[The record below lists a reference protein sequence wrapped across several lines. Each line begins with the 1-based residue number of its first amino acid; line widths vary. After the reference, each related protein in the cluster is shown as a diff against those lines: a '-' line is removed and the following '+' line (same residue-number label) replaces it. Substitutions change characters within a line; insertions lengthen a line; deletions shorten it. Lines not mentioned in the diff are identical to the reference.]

1 MFNFRLYFGII
12 KSISMSGKYIFICM
26 KNFKFIQLFKAVRG
40 GIYMAKT
47 FKSGVTLLILTF
59 FCSIFIFGNSA
70 ILKNVNAAAKI
81 NQSSSSTQIASV
93 KYKINDGTITIYGK
107 GKMPNSMTFKK
118 NRQIHTVIIRNG
130 VTSVSKYAFYNCK
143 NLQKVKLPNT
153 LKVINCYAFYGTKIK
168 KIIVPMLGVEPVITD
183 LALTSPFHVPQGQTV
198 IPQAIIERS
207 ENATNRQETPS
218 RPDCMPCAECTAM
231 VTYLIPDMETQ
242 KHRSESATLY
252 IDYPTGVY
260 DVRREFHNNRPEL
273 EKLDSLM
280 RPLTEGNLAS
290 ISSISI
296 CGYASPDGIY
306 KDNEILASNRARC
319 FKEYMRA
326 TYAPGYD
333 LYKVSSVP
341 EDWDG
346 LVELLQRHPMNH
358 GDEVLSLIARTGIFE
373 GREKQLMD
381 MHGGAVYR
389 ELLKSYF
396 PQLRRIRVTVGYEA
410 RAFNIEEAASLIY
423 THPRL
428 LSLQEM
434 YRVAAFYRPGT
445 EQYREIY
452 EIAAY
457 HFPDDVLANINAASA
472 VIMAGDPVSARQYLS
487 KVADDP
493 RAWNDFGVLAYLEGD
508 WKKAEEWFRKA
519 LGIEPEKARKNLKKM
534 KYEE

>member
-1 MFNFRLYFGII
+1 
-12 KSISMSGKYIFICM
+12 M
-26 KNFKFIQLFKAVRG
+26 KR
-40 GIYMAKT
+40 M
-47 FKSGVTLLILTF
+47 
-59 FCSIFIFGNSA
+59 
-70 ILKNVNAAAKI
+70 
-81 NQSSSSTQIASV
+81 
-93 KYKINDGTITIYGK
+93 
-107 GKMPNSMTFKK
+107 
-118 NRQIHTVIIRNG
+118 
-130 VTSVSKYAFYNCK
+130 
-143 NLQKVKLPNT
+143 
-153 LKVINCYAFYGTKIK
+153 K
-168 KIIVPMLGVEPVITD
+168 KIIGCLVGVLLTAEAWAGGTLTLGSHVFTQGDSLHIELLLNLSDAKAGNAEAYLFTPVLRGAGRLQELPAVVVGGRRRVRADHRRQALQPSPGYLPPYRTLYDRNRKDSIIYKVSVAYSPWMEHASLVLMRERGDCCRMKMLGVEPVITD

-280 RPLTEGNLAS
+280 RPLTEGNLAN

-296 CGYASPDGIY
+296 CGYASPDGTY

-319 FKEYMRA
+319 FKKYMHT

-333 LYKVSSVP
+333 LYKVSSVS

-346 LVELLQRHPMNH
+346 LVELLQRRPMNH

-381 MHGGAVYR
+381 MHGGTVYR
-389 ELLKSYF
+389 ELLKNYF
-396 PQLRRIRVTVGYEA
+396 PQLRRIRITVGYEA

-508 WKKAEEWFRKA
+508 RKKAEEWFRKA

>member
-1 MFNFRLYFGII
+1 
-12 KSISMSGKYIFICM
+12 M
-26 KNFKFIQLFKAVRG
+26 KR
-40 GIYMAKT
+40 M
-47 FKSGVTLLILTF
+47 
-59 FCSIFIFGNSA
+59 
-70 ILKNVNAAAKI
+70 
-81 NQSSSSTQIASV
+81 
-93 KYKINDGTITIYGK
+93 
-107 GKMPNSMTFKK
+107 
-118 NRQIHTVIIRNG
+118 
-130 VTSVSKYAFYNCK
+130 
-143 NLQKVKLPNT
+143 
-153 LKVINCYAFYGTKIK
+153 K
-168 KIIVPMLGVEPVITD
+168 KIIGCLVGVLLTAEAWAGGTLTLGSHVFTQGDSLHIELLLNLSDAKAGNAEAYLFTPVLRGAGRLQELPAVVVSGRRRARADHRRQALQPSPGYLPPYRTLYDRNRKDSIIYKVSVAYSPWMEHASLVLMRERRDCCRMKMLGVEPVITD

-280 RPLTEGNLAS
+280 RPLTEGNLAN

-296 CGYASPDGIY
+296 CGYASPDGTY

-319 FKEYMRA
+319 FKKYMHT

-358 GDEVLSLIARTGIFE
+358 SDEVLSLIARIGIFE

-396 PQLRRIRVTVGYEA
+396 PQLRRIRITVGYEA
-410 RAFNIEEAASLIY
+410 RAFNIEEAANLIY

-508 WKKAEEWFRKA
+508 RKKAEEWFRKA

-534 KYEE
+534 KNEK

>member
-1 MFNFRLYFGII
+1 MRPHLINEGIGGIAHDHGVQEAVGQVLGPDGLKEVIDLLYHII
-12 KSISMSGKYIFICM
+12 LDGNLVAHFTQGVNKG
-26 KNFKFIQLFKAVRG
+26 LRG
-40 GIYMAKT
+40 GLAGAAGEAGNILS
-47 FKSGVTLLILTF
+47 FLRWLRQLWLLGL
-59 FCSIFIFGNSA
+59 
-70 ILKNVNAAAKI
+70 
-81 NQSSSSTQIASV
+81 
-93 KYKINDGTITIYGK
+93 
-107 GKMPNSMTFKK
+107 
-118 NRQIHTVIIRNG
+118 
-130 VTSVSKYAFYNCK
+130 
-143 NLQKVKLPNT
+143 
-153 LKVINCYAFYGTKIK
+153 
-168 KIIVPMLGVEPVITD
+168 LG
-183 LALTSPFHVPQGQTV
+183 LAEHLA
-198 IPQAIIERS
+198 QALGE
-207 ENATNRQETPS
+207 
-218 RPDCMPCAECTAM
+218 
-231 VTYLIPDMETQ
+231 V
-242 KHRSESATLY
+242 LY

-296 CGYASPDGIY
+296 CGYASPDGTY

-319 FKEYMRA
+319 FKKYMHT

-358 GDEVLSLIARTGIFE
+358 GDEVLSLIARIGIFE

-396 PQLRRIRVTVGYEA
+396 PQLRRIRITVGYEA

-508 WKKAEEWFRKA
+508 RKKAEEWFRKA
-519 LGIEPEKARKNLKKM
+519 LGVEPEKARKNLKKM
-534 KYEE
+534 KNEK

>member
-1 MFNFRLYFGII
+1 
-12 KSISMSGKYIFICM
+12 M
-26 KNFKFIQLFKAVRG
+26 KR
-40 GIYMAKT
+40 ME
-47 FKSGVTLLILTF
+47 
-59 FCSIFIFGNSA
+59 
-70 ILKNVNAAAKI
+70 
-81 NQSSSSTQIASV
+81 
-93 KYKINDGTITIYGK
+93 
-107 GKMPNSMTFKK
+107 
-118 NRQIHTVIIRNG
+118 
-130 VTSVSKYAFYNCK
+130 
-143 NLQKVKLPNT
+143 
-153 LKVINCYAFYGTKIK
+153 
-168 KIIVPMLGVEPVITD
+168 KIIGCLVGVLLAAEAWAGGTLTLGSHVFTQGDSLHIELLLNLSDAKAGNAEAYLFTPVLRGAGRLQELPAVVVSGRRRARADHRRQALQPSSGYLPPYRTLYTRNRKDSIIYKVSVAYSPWMEHASLVLMRERRDCCRMKMLGVEPVITD

-280 RPLTEGNLAS
+280 RPLTEGNLAN

-296 CGYASPDGIY
+296 CGYASPDGTY

-319 FKEYMRA
+319 FKKYMHT

-396 PQLRRIRVTVGYEA
+396 PQLRRIRITVGYEA

-452 EIAAY
+452 GIAAY

-508 WKKAEEWFRKA
+508 RKKAEEWFRKA

>member
-1 MFNFRLYFGII
+1 
-12 KSISMSGKYIFICM
+12 M
-26 KNFKFIQLFKAVRG
+26 KR
-40 GIYMAKT
+40 M
-47 FKSGVTLLILTF
+47 
-59 FCSIFIFGNSA
+59 
-70 ILKNVNAAAKI
+70 
-81 NQSSSSTQIASV
+81 
-93 KYKINDGTITIYGK
+93 
-107 GKMPNSMTFKK
+107 
-118 NRQIHTVIIRNG
+118 
-130 VTSVSKYAFYNCK
+130 
-143 NLQKVKLPNT
+143 
-153 LKVINCYAFYGTKIK
+153 K
-168 KIIVPMLGVEPVITD
+168 KIIGCLVGVLLTAEAWAGGTLTLGSHVFTQGDSLHIELLLNLSDAKAGNAEAYLFTPVLRGAGRLQELPAVVVSGHRRARADQRQQALQPSPGYLPPYRTLYTRNRKDSIIYKVSVAYSPWMEHASLVLMREHRDCCRMKMLGVEPVITD

-198 IPQAIIERS
+198 IPQAIVERS
-207 ENATNRQETPS
+207 ENAANRQETQS

-231 VTYLIPDMETQ
+231 VTYLTPDMETQ

-273 EKLDSLM
+273 KKLDSLM

-296 CGYASPDGIY
+296 CGYASPDGTY

-319 FKEYMRA
+319 FKEYMHT
-326 TYAPGYD
+326 TYAPEHD

-346 LVELLQRHPMNH
+346 LVELLQLRPMNH
-358 GDEVLSLIARTGIFE
+358 GDEVLSLIARTSIFE

-381 MHGGAVYR
+381 MYGGTVYR

-396 PQLRRIRVTVGYEA
+396 PQLRRIRITVGYEA

-428 LSLQEM
+428 LSLQEI

-508 WKKAEEWFRKA
+508 RKKAEEWFRKA

-534 KYEE
+534 KNEK

>member
-1 MFNFRLYFGII
+1 
-12 KSISMSGKYIFICM
+12 M
-26 KNFKFIQLFKAVRG
+26 KR
-40 GIYMAKT
+40 ME
-47 FKSGVTLLILTF
+47 
-59 FCSIFIFGNSA
+59 
-70 ILKNVNAAAKI
+70 
-81 NQSSSSTQIASV
+81 
-93 KYKINDGTITIYGK
+93 
-107 GKMPNSMTFKK
+107 
-118 NRQIHTVIIRNG
+118 
-130 VTSVSKYAFYNCK
+130 
-143 NLQKVKLPNT
+143 
-153 LKVINCYAFYGTKIK
+153 
-168 KIIVPMLGVEPVITD
+168 KIIGCLVGVLLAAEAWAGGTLTLGSHVFTQGDSLHIELLLNLSDAKAGNAEAYLFTPVLRGAGRLQELPAVVVSGRRRARADHRRQALQPSPGYLPPYRTLYDRNRKDSIIYKVSVAYSPWMEHASLVLMRERRDCCRMKMLGVEPVITD

-231 VTYLIPDMETQ
+231 VTYLTPDMETQ

-273 EKLDSLM
+273 KKLDSLM

-296 CGYASPDGIY
+296 CGYASPDGTY

-319 FKEYMRA
+319 FKEYMHT
-326 TYAPGYD
+326 TYAPEHD

-346 LVELLQRHPMNH
+346 LVELLQLRPMNH
-358 GDEVLSLIARTGIFE
+358 GDEVLSLIARTSIFE

-381 MHGGAVYR
+381 MYGGTVYR

-396 PQLRRIRVTVGYEA
+396 PQLRRIRITVGYEA

-508 WKKAEEWFRKA
+508 RKKAEEWFRKA
-519 LGIEPEKARKNLKKM
+519 LGVEPEKARKNLKKM
-534 KYEE
+534 KNEK

>member
-1 MFNFRLYFGII
+1 M
-12 KSISMSGKYIFICM
+12 
-26 KNFKFIQLFKAVRG
+26 
-40 GIYMAKT
+40 
-47 FKSGVTLLILTF
+47 
-59 FCSIFIFGNSA
+59 
-70 ILKNVNAAAKI
+70 
-81 NQSSSSTQIASV
+81 
-93 KYKINDGTITIYGK
+93 
-107 GKMPNSMTFKK
+107 
-118 NRQIHTVIIRNG
+118 
-130 VTSVSKYAFYNCK
+130 
-143 NLQKVKLPNT
+143 
-153 LKVINCYAFYGTKIK
+153 K
-168 KIIVPMLGVEPVITD
+168 KIIGWLVGVLLTAEAWAGGTLTLGSHVFTQGDSLHIELLLNLSDAKAGNAEAYLYTPVLRGAGRLQELPAVVVSGRRRARADHRRQALQPSPGYLPPYRTLYDRNRKDSIIYKVSVAYSPWMEHASLVLMRERRDCCRMKMLGVEPVITD

-198 IPQAIIERS
+198 IPQAIVERS
-207 ENATNRQETPS
+207 ENAANRQETQS

-231 VTYLIPDMETQ
+231 VTYLIPDMETK

-296 CGYASPDGIY
+296 CGYASPDGTY

-319 FKEYMRA
+319 FKEYMHT
-326 TYAPGYD
+326 TYAPEHD

-358 GDEVLSLIARTGIFE
+358 GDEVLSLIARIGIFE

-396 PQLRRIRVTVGYEA
+396 PQLRRIRITVGYEA

-472 VIMAGDPVSARQYLS
+472 VIMAGDPVSARQYLN

-508 WKKAEEWFRKA
+508 RKKAEKWFRKA

>member
-1 MFNFRLYFGII
+1 
-12 KSISMSGKYIFICM
+12 M
-26 KNFKFIQLFKAVRG
+26 KR
-40 GIYMAKT
+40 M
-47 FKSGVTLLILTF
+47 
-59 FCSIFIFGNSA
+59 
-70 ILKNVNAAAKI
+70 
-81 NQSSSSTQIASV
+81 
-93 KYKINDGTITIYGK
+93 
-107 GKMPNSMTFKK
+107 
-118 NRQIHTVIIRNG
+118 
-130 VTSVSKYAFYNCK
+130 
-143 NLQKVKLPNT
+143 
-153 LKVINCYAFYGTKIK
+153 K
-168 KIIVPMLGVEPVITD
+168 KIIGCLVGVLLTAEAWAGGTLTLGSHVFTQGDSLHIELLLNLSGAKAGNAEAYLFTPVLRGAGRLQELPAVVVSGHRRARADQRQQALQPSPGYLPPYRTLYTRNRKDSIIYKVSVAYSPWMEHASLVLMREHRDCCRMKMLGVEPVITD

-198 IPQAIIERS
+198 IPQAIVERS
-207 ENATNRQETPS
+207 ENAANRQETQS

-231 VTYLIPDMETQ
+231 VTYLTPDMETQ

-273 EKLDSLM
+273 KKLDSLM

-296 CGYASPDGIY
+296 CGYASPDGTY

-319 FKEYMRA
+319 FKEYMHT
-326 TYAPGYD
+326 TYAPEHD

-346 LVELLQRHPMNH
+346 LVELLQLRPMNH
-358 GDEVLSLIARTGIFE
+358 GDEVLSLIARTSIFE

-381 MHGGAVYR
+381 MYGGTVYR

-396 PQLRRIRVTVGYEA
+396 PQLRRIRITVGYEA

-428 LSLQEM
+428 LSLQEI

-472 VIMAGDPVSARQYLS
+472 VIMAGDPVSARQYLN

-508 WKKAEEWFRKA
+508 RKKAEKWFRKA

>member
-1 MFNFRLYFGII
+1 
-12 KSISMSGKYIFICM
+12 M
-26 KNFKFIQLFKAVRG
+26 KW
-40 GIYMAKT
+40 M
-47 FKSGVTLLILTF
+47 
-59 FCSIFIFGNSA
+59 
-70 ILKNVNAAAKI
+70 
-81 NQSSSSTQIASV
+81 
-93 KYKINDGTITIYGK
+93 
-107 GKMPNSMTFKK
+107 
-118 NRQIHTVIIRNG
+118 
-130 VTSVSKYAFYNCK
+130 
-143 NLQKVKLPNT
+143 
-153 LKVINCYAFYGTKIK
+153 K
-168 KIIVPMLGVEPVITD
+168 KIIRCLVGGLLTAEAWAGGTLTLGSHVFTQGDSLHIELLLNLSDAKAGNAEAYLFTPVLRGAGRLQELPAVVVSGRRRARADQRQQALQPSPGYLPPYRTLYTRNRKDSIIYKVSVAYSPWMEHASLVLMRERRDCCRMKMLGVEPVITD
-183 LALTSPFHVPQGQTV
+183 LALTRPFHVPQGQISVSQRQMAVSQGQAVNLPEQTA
-198 IPQAIIERS
+198 IPQAVTERH
-207 ENATNRQETPS
+207 ENAANRQETQS
-218 RPDCMPCAECTAM
+218 RSDCMPCTECTAM
-231 VTYLIPDMETQ
+231 VTYLTPDMETQ

-280 RPLTEGNLAS
+280 RPLTEGNLAN

-296 CGYASPDGIY
+296 CGYASPDGTY

-326 TYAPGYD
+326 TYTPGHD

-346 LVELLQRHPMNH
+346 LVELLQRRPMNH
-358 GDEVLSLIARTGIFE
+358 SNEVLSLIARIGIFE

-381 MHGGAVYR
+381 MHEGTVYR

-396 PQLRRIRVTVGYEA
+396 PQLRRIRITVGYEA

-472 VIMAGDPVSARQYLS
+472 VIMAGDPVSARQYLN

-508 WKKAEEWFRKA
+508 RKKAEEWFRKA
-519 LGIEPEKARKNLKKM
+519 LGVEPEKARKNLKKM
-534 KYEE
+534 KNEK

>member
-1 MFNFRLYFGII
+1 
-12 KSISMSGKYIFICM
+12 M
-26 KNFKFIQLFKAVRG
+26 KG
-40 GIYMAKT
+40 M
-47 FKSGVTLLILTF
+47 
-59 FCSIFIFGNSA
+59 
-70 ILKNVNAAAKI
+70 
-81 NQSSSSTQIASV
+81 
-93 KYKINDGTITIYGK
+93 
-107 GKMPNSMTFKK
+107 
-118 NRQIHTVIIRNG
+118 
-130 VTSVSKYAFYNCK
+130 
-143 NLQKVKLPNT
+143 
-153 LKVINCYAFYGTKIK
+153 K
-168 KIIVPMLGVEPVITD
+168 KIVGCLVGVLLAAEAWTSGTLTLGSHVFTQGDSLHIELLLNLSDTKAGNAEAYLFTPVLRGAAGRLQELPAVVVSGRRRARADHRQQTLQPSPGYLPPYRTLYDRNRKDSIVYKVSVAYSPWMEHASLVLMSERRDCCRMKMLGVEPVITD
-183 LALTSPFHVPQGQTV
+183 LALTSPFHVPQGQISVSQRQMAVSQGQAVNLPEQTA
-198 IPQAIIERS
+198 IPQAVTERH
-207 ENATNRQETPS
+207 ENAANRQETQS
-218 RPDCMPCAECTAM
+218 RSDCMPCTECTAM
-231 VTYLIPDMETQ
+231 VTYLTPDMETQ

-280 RPLTEGNLAS
+280 RPLTEGNLAN

-296 CGYASPDGIY
+296 CGYASPDGTY

-326 TYAPGYD
+326 TYAPGHD

-346 LVELLQRHPMNH
+346 LVDLLQQRPMNH
-358 GDEVLSLIARTGIFE
+358 SDEVLSLITRTGIFE

-381 MHGGAVYR
+381 MHGGTVYR

-396 PQLRRIRVTVGYEA
+396 PQLRRIRITVGYEA

-445 EQYREIY
+445 EQYREVY

-472 VIMAGDPVSARQYLS
+472 VIMAGDPVTARQYLN

-508 WKKAEEWFRKA
+508 REKAEEWFRKA
-519 LGIEPEKARKNLKKM
+519 LGIEPEKARKNLKKI
-534 KYEE
+534 KNGK

>member
-1 MFNFRLYFGII
+1 M
-12 KSISMSGKYIFICM
+12 
-26 KNFKFIQLFKAVRG
+26 
-40 GIYMAKT
+40 
-47 FKSGVTLLILTF
+47 
-59 FCSIFIFGNSA
+59 
-70 ILKNVNAAAKI
+70 
-81 NQSSSSTQIASV
+81 
-93 KYKINDGTITIYGK
+93 
-107 GKMPNSMTFKK
+107 
-118 NRQIHTVIIRNG
+118 
-130 VTSVSKYAFYNCK
+130 
-143 NLQKVKLPNT
+143 
-153 LKVINCYAFYGTKIK
+153 K
-168 KIIVPMLGVEPVITD
+168 KIIGCLVGVLLTAEAWAGGTLTLGSHVFTQGDSLHIELLLNLSGAKAGNAEAYLFTPVLRGAGRLQELPAVVVSGHRRARADQRQQALQPSPGYLPPYRTLYTRNRKDSIIYKVSVAYSPWMEHASLVLMREHRDCCRMKMLGVEPVITD

-198 IPQAIIERS
+198 IPQAIVERS
-207 ENATNRQETPS
+207 ENAANRQETQS

-231 VTYLIPDMETQ
+231 VTYLTPDMETQ

-273 EKLDSLM
+273 KKLDSLM

-296 CGYASPDGIY
+296 CGYASPDGTY

-319 FKEYMRA
+319 FKEYMHT
-326 TYAPGYD
+326 TYAPEHD

-346 LVELLQRHPMNH
+346 LVELLQLRPMNH
-358 GDEVLSLIARTGIFE
+358 GDEVLSLIARTSIFE

-381 MHGGAVYR
+381 MYGGTVYR

-396 PQLRRIRVTVGYEA
+396 PQLRRIRITVGYEA

-472 VIMAGDPVSARQYLS
+472 VIMAGDPVSARQYLN

-508 WKKAEEWFRKA
+508 RKKAEKWFRKA

>member
-1 MFNFRLYFGII
+1 
-12 KSISMSGKYIFICM
+12 
-26 KNFKFIQLFKAVRG
+26 
-40 GIYMAKT
+40 
-47 FKSGVTLLILTF
+47 
-59 FCSIFIFGNSA
+59 
-70 ILKNVNAAAKI
+70 
-81 NQSSSSTQIASV
+81 
-93 KYKINDGTITIYGK
+93 
-107 GKMPNSMTFKK
+107 
-118 NRQIHTVIIRNG
+118 
-130 VTSVSKYAFYNCK
+130 
-143 NLQKVKLPNT
+143 
-153 LKVINCYAFYGTKIK
+153 
-168 KIIVPMLGVEPVITD
+168 
-183 LALTSPFHVPQGQTV
+183 
-198 IPQAIIERS
+198 
-207 ENATNRQETPS
+207 
-218 RPDCMPCAECTAM
+218 MPCAECTAM
-231 VTYLIPDMETQ
+231 VTCLTPDMETQ

-273 EKLDSLM
+273 KKLDSLM

-296 CGYASPDGIY
+296 CGYASPDGTY

-319 FKEYMRA
+319 FKKYMHT

-358 GDEVLSLIARTGIFE
+358 GDEVLSLIARIGIFE

-396 PQLRRIRVTVGYEA
+396 PQLRRIRITVGYEA

-472 VIMAGDPVSARQYLS
+472 VIMAGDPVSARQYLN

-508 WKKAEEWFRKA
+508 RKKAEEWFRKA
-519 LGIEPEKARKNLKKM
+519 LGVEPEKARKNLKKM
-534 KYEE
+534 KNEK

>member
-1 MFNFRLYFGII
+1 
-12 KSISMSGKYIFICM
+12 M
-26 KNFKFIQLFKAVRG
+26 KR
-40 GIYMAKT
+40 M
-47 FKSGVTLLILTF
+47 
-59 FCSIFIFGNSA
+59 
-70 ILKNVNAAAKI
+70 
-81 NQSSSSTQIASV
+81 
-93 KYKINDGTITIYGK
+93 
-107 GKMPNSMTFKK
+107 
-118 NRQIHTVIIRNG
+118 
-130 VTSVSKYAFYNCK
+130 
-143 NLQKVKLPNT
+143 
-153 LKVINCYAFYGTKIK
+153 K
-168 KIIVPMLGVEPVITD
+168 KIIGCLVGVLLTAEAWAGGTLTLGSHVFTQGDSLHIELLLNLSDAKAGNAEAYLFTPVLRGAGRLQELPAVVVSGRRRARADQRQQALQPSPGYLPPYRTLYTRNRKDSIIYKVSVAYSPWMEHASLVLMRERRDCCRMKMLGVEPVITD

-198 IPQAIIERS
+198 IPQAIVERS
-207 ENATNRQETPS
+207 ENAANRQETQS

-231 VTYLIPDMETQ
+231 VTYLTPDMETQ

-273 EKLDSLM
+273 KKLDSLM

-296 CGYASPDGIY
+296 CGYASPDGTY

-319 FKEYMRA
+319 FKEYMHT
-326 TYAPGYD
+326 TYAPEHD

-346 LVELLQRHPMNH
+346 LVELLQRRPMNH
-358 GDEVLSLIARTGIFE
+358 GDEVLSLIARTSIFE

-381 MHGGAVYR
+381 MHGGTVYR

-396 PQLRRIRVTVGYEA
+396 PQLRRIRITVGYEA

-472 VIMAGDPVSARQYLS
+472 VIMAGDPVSARQYLN

-508 WKKAEEWFRKA
+508 RKKAEKWFRKA

>member
-1 MFNFRLYFGII
+1 
-12 KSISMSGKYIFICM
+12 M
-26 KNFKFIQLFKAVRG
+26 KR
-40 GIYMAKT
+40 M
-47 FKSGVTLLILTF
+47 
-59 FCSIFIFGNSA
+59 
-70 ILKNVNAAAKI
+70 
-81 NQSSSSTQIASV
+81 
-93 KYKINDGTITIYGK
+93 
-107 GKMPNSMTFKK
+107 
-118 NRQIHTVIIRNG
+118 
-130 VTSVSKYAFYNCK
+130 
-143 NLQKVKLPNT
+143 
-153 LKVINCYAFYGTKIK
+153 K
-168 KIIVPMLGVEPVITD
+168 KIIGCLVGVLLTAEAWAGGTLTLGSHVFTQGDSLHIELLLNLSDAKAGNAEAYLFTPVLRGAGRLQELPAVVVSGRRRARADHRRQALQPSPGYLPPYRTLYARNRKDSIIYKVSVAYSPWMEHASLVLMRERRDCCRMKMLGVEPVITD

-198 IPQAIIERS
+198 IPQAIVERS
-207 ENATNRQETPS
+207 ENAANRQETQS

-231 VTYLIPDMETQ
+231 VTCLTPDMETQ

-273 EKLDSLM
+273 KKLDSLM

-296 CGYASPDGIY
+296 CGYASPDGTY

-319 FKEYMRA
+319 FKKYMHT

-358 GDEVLSLIARTGIFE
+358 GDEVLSLIARIGIFE

-396 PQLRRIRVTVGYEA
+396 PQLRRIRITVGYEA

-472 VIMAGDPVSARQYLS
+472 VIMAGDPVSARQYLN

-508 WKKAEEWFRKA
+508 RKKAEEWFRKA
-519 LGIEPEKARKNLKKM
+519 LGVEPEKARKNLKKM
-534 KYEE
+534 KNEK

>member
-1 MFNFRLYFGII
+1 
-12 KSISMSGKYIFICM
+12 M
-26 KNFKFIQLFKAVRG
+26 KR
-40 GIYMAKT
+40 M
-47 FKSGVTLLILTF
+47 
-59 FCSIFIFGNSA
+59 
-70 ILKNVNAAAKI
+70 
-81 NQSSSSTQIASV
+81 
-93 KYKINDGTITIYGK
+93 
-107 GKMPNSMTFKK
+107 
-118 NRQIHTVIIRNG
+118 
-130 VTSVSKYAFYNCK
+130 
-143 NLQKVKLPNT
+143 
-153 LKVINCYAFYGTKIK
+153 K
-168 KIIVPMLGVEPVITD
+168 KIIGCLVGVLLTVEAWAGGTLTFGSHVFTQGDSLHIELLLNLSDAKAGNAEAYLFTPVLRGAGRLQELPAVVVSGRRRARADHRRQALQPSPGYLPPYRTLYDRNRKDSIIYKVSVAYSPWMEHASLVLMREHRDCCRMKMLGVEPVITD

-198 IPQAIIERS
+198 IPQAIVERS
-207 ENATNRQETPS
+207 ENVTNRQETPS

-231 VTYLIPDMETQ
+231 VTYLTPDMESQ

-280 RPLTEGNLAS
+280 RPLTEGNLAN

-326 TYAPGYD
+326 TYAPEHD

-358 GDEVLSLIARTGIFE
+358 GDEVLALIARTGIFE

-381 MHGGAVYR
+381 MHGGTVYR
-389 ELLKSYF
+389 ELLKNYF
-396 PQLRRIRVTVGYEA
+396 PQLRRIRITVGYEA
-410 RAFNIEEAASLIY
+410 RAFNIEEAANLIY

-428 LSLQEM
+428 LSLQEI

-508 WKKAEEWFRKA
+508 RKKAEEWFRKA

-534 KYEE
+534 KNEK

>member
-1 MFNFRLYFGII
+1 
-12 KSISMSGKYIFICM
+12 M
-26 KNFKFIQLFKAVRG
+26 KR
-40 GIYMAKT
+40 M
-47 FKSGVTLLILTF
+47 
-59 FCSIFIFGNSA
+59 
-70 ILKNVNAAAKI
+70 
-81 NQSSSSTQIASV
+81 
-93 KYKINDGTITIYGK
+93 
-107 GKMPNSMTFKK
+107 
-118 NRQIHTVIIRNG
+118 
-130 VTSVSKYAFYNCK
+130 
-143 NLQKVKLPNT
+143 
-153 LKVINCYAFYGTKIK
+153 K
-168 KIIVPMLGVEPVITD
+168 KIIGCLVGVLLTAEAWAGGTLTLGSHVFTQGDSLHIELLLNLSGAKAGNAEAYLFTPVLRGAGRLQELPAVVVSGHRRARADQRQQALQPSPGYLPPYHTLYARNRKDSIIYKISVAYSPWMEHASLVLMRERRDCCRMKMLGVEPVITD

-198 IPQAIIERS
+198 IPQAIVERS
-207 ENATNRQETPS
+207 ENAANRQETQS

-231 VTYLIPDMETQ
+231 VTYLTPDMETQ

-280 RPLTEGNLAS
+280 RPLIEGNLAN

-306 KDNEILASNRARC
+306 KDNEILASNRAHC

-326 TYAPGYD
+326 TYAPRYD

-346 LVELLQRHPMNH
+346 LVELLQRRPMNH
-358 GDEVLSLIARTGIFE
+358 GDEVLSLIARTSIFE

-381 MHGGAVYR
+381 MYGGTVYR

-396 PQLRRIRVTVGYEA
+396 PQLRRIRITVGYEA

-428 LSLQEM
+428 LSLQEI

-508 WKKAEEWFRKA
+508 RKKAEEWFRKA

-534 KYEE
+534 KNEK

>member
-1 MFNFRLYFGII
+1 ME
-12 KSISMSGKYIFICM
+12 
-26 KNFKFIQLFKAVRG
+26 
-40 GIYMAKT
+40 
-47 FKSGVTLLILTF
+47 
-59 FCSIFIFGNSA
+59 
-70 ILKNVNAAAKI
+70 
-81 NQSSSSTQIASV
+81 
-93 KYKINDGTITIYGK
+93 
-107 GKMPNSMTFKK
+107 
-118 NRQIHTVIIRNG
+118 
-130 VTSVSKYAFYNCK
+130 
-143 NLQKVKLPNT
+143 
-153 LKVINCYAFYGTKIK
+153 
-168 KIIVPMLGVEPVITD
+168 KIIGCLVGVLLAAEAWAGGTLTLGSHVFTQGDSLHIELLLNLSDAKAGNAEAYLFTPVLRGAGRLQELPAVVVSGRRRARADHRRQALQPSPGYLPPYRTLYDRNRKDSIIYKVSVAYSPWMEHASLVLMRERRDCCRMKMLGVEPVITD

-198 IPQAIIERS
+198 IPQAIVERS
-207 ENATNRQETPS
+207 ENAANRQETQS

-231 VTYLIPDMETQ
+231 VTYLTPDMETQ

-273 EKLDSLM
+273 KKLDSLM

-296 CGYASPDGIY
+296 CGYASPDGTY

-319 FKEYMRA
+319 FKEYMHT
-326 TYAPGYD
+326 TYAPEHD

-346 LVELLQRHPMNH
+346 LVELLQLRPMNH
-358 GDEVLSLIARTGIFE
+358 GDEVLSLIARTSIFE

-381 MHGGAVYR
+381 MYGGTVYR

-396 PQLRRIRVTVGYEA
+396 PQLRRIRITVGYEA

-472 VIMAGDPVSARQYLS
+472 VIMAGDPVSARQYLN

-508 WKKAEEWFRKA
+508 RKKAEKWFRKA

>member
-1 MFNFRLYFGII
+1 MELPRGHGRNLRPAPPAFQPADRPGHQHHLRPCCQHRLG
-12 KSISMSGKYIFICM
+12 
-26 KNFKFIQLFKAVRG
+26 
-40 GIYMAKT
+40 
-47 FKSGVTLLILTF
+47 
-59 FCSIFIFGNSA
+59 
-70 ILKNVNAAAKI
+70 
-81 NQSSSSTQIASV
+81 
-93 KYKINDGTITIYGK
+93 
-107 GKMPNSMTFKK
+107 
-118 NRQIHTVIIRNG
+118 
-130 VTSVSKYAFYNCK
+130 
-143 NLQKVKLPNT
+143 
-153 LKVINCYAFYGTKIK
+153 
-168 KIIVPMLGVEPVITD
+168 TD
-183 LALTSPFHVPQGQTV
+183 LRHQLRQPGKQVAPAADLQQ
-198 IPQAIIERS
+198 R
-207 ENATNRQETPS
+207 RQELPAVD
-218 RPDCMPCAECTAM
+218 RQQRHLADLYEHVQHRLPGMRLPGRCHRLP
-231 VTYLIPDMETQ
+231 ETG
-242 KHRSESATLY
+242 RSLEVAPGVRWVRMRLPFALDHINLWLLDDGDRVVV
-252 IDYPTGVY
+252 ID
-260 DVRREFHNNRPEL
+260 
-273 EKLDSLM
+273 
-280 RPLTEGNLAS
+280 
-290 ISSISI
+290 
-296 CGYASPDGIY
+296 CGYASPDGTY

-319 FKEYMRA
+319 FKEYMHT
-326 TYAPGYD
+326 TYAPEHD

-381 MHGGAVYR
+381 MHGGTVYR

-396 PQLRRIRVTVGYEA
+396 PQLRRIRITVGYEA

-472 VIMAGDPVSARQYLS
+472 VIMAGDPVSARQYLN

-508 WKKAEEWFRKA
+508 RKKAEKWFRKA

>member
-1 MFNFRLYFGII
+1 
-12 KSISMSGKYIFICM
+12 M
-26 KNFKFIQLFKAVRG
+26 KR
-40 GIYMAKT
+40 M
-47 FKSGVTLLILTF
+47 
-59 FCSIFIFGNSA
+59 
-70 ILKNVNAAAKI
+70 
-81 NQSSSSTQIASV
+81 
-93 KYKINDGTITIYGK
+93 
-107 GKMPNSMTFKK
+107 
-118 NRQIHTVIIRNG
+118 
-130 VTSVSKYAFYNCK
+130 
-143 NLQKVKLPNT
+143 
-153 LKVINCYAFYGTKIK
+153 K
-168 KIIVPMLGVEPVITD
+168 KIIGCLVGVLLTAEAWAGGTLTLGSHVFTQGDSLHIELLLNLSDTKAGNAEAYLFTPVLRGAGRLQELPAVVVGGRRRVRADHRRQALQPSPGYLPPYRTLYDRNRKDSIIYKVSVAYSPWMEHASLVLMRERGDCCRMKMLGVEPVITD

-231 VTYLIPDMETQ
+231 VTYLTPDMETQ

-273 EKLDSLM
+273 EKLDRLM
-280 RPLTEGNLAS
+280 RPLTKGNLAN

-319 FKEYMRA
+319 FKKYMHT

-333 LYKVSSVP
+333 LYKVSSVS

-346 LVELLQRHPMNH
+346 LVELLQRRPMNH

-381 MHGGAVYR
+381 MHGGTVYR
-389 ELLKSYF
+389 ELLKNYF
-396 PQLRRIRVTVGYEA
+396 PQLRRIRITVGYEA

-472 VIMAGDPVSARQYLS
+472 VIMAGDPVSARQYLN

-493 RAWNDFGVLAYLEGD
+493 RAWNDFGVLTYLEGD
-508 WKKAEEWFRKA
+508 RKKAEEWFRKA
-519 LGIEPEKARKNLKKM
+519 LGVEPEKARKNLKKM
-534 KYEE
+534 KNEK

>member
-1 MFNFRLYFGII
+1 
-12 KSISMSGKYIFICM
+12 M
-26 KNFKFIQLFKAVRG
+26 KR
-40 GIYMAKT
+40 M
-47 FKSGVTLLILTF
+47 
-59 FCSIFIFGNSA
+59 
-70 ILKNVNAAAKI
+70 
-81 NQSSSSTQIASV
+81 
-93 KYKINDGTITIYGK
+93 
-107 GKMPNSMTFKK
+107 
-118 NRQIHTVIIRNG
+118 
-130 VTSVSKYAFYNCK
+130 
-143 NLQKVKLPNT
+143 
-153 LKVINCYAFYGTKIK
+153 K
-168 KIIVPMLGVEPVITD
+168 KIIGCLVGVLLTAEAWAGGTLTLGSHVFTQGDSLHIELLLNLSDAKAGNAEAYLFTPVLRGAGRLQELPAVVVSGRRRARADHRRQALQPSPGYLPPYRTLYDRNRKDSIIYKVSVAYSPWMEHASLVLMREHRDCCRMKMLGVEPVITD

-280 RPLTEGNLAS
+280 RPLTEGNLAN

-296 CGYASPDGIY
+296 CGYASPDGTY

-319 FKEYMRA
+319 FKKYMHT

-358 GDEVLSLIARTGIFE
+358 SDEVLSLIARIGIFE

-396 PQLRRIRVTVGYEA
+396 PQLRRIRITVGYEA

-508 WKKAEEWFRKA
+508 RKKAEEWFRKA

-534 KYEE
+534 KNEK

>member
-1 MFNFRLYFGII
+1 
-12 KSISMSGKYIFICM
+12 M
-26 KNFKFIQLFKAVRG
+26 KR
-40 GIYMAKT
+40 M
-47 FKSGVTLLILTF
+47 
-59 FCSIFIFGNSA
+59 
-70 ILKNVNAAAKI
+70 
-81 NQSSSSTQIASV
+81 
-93 KYKINDGTITIYGK
+93 
-107 GKMPNSMTFKK
+107 
-118 NRQIHTVIIRNG
+118 
-130 VTSVSKYAFYNCK
+130 
-143 NLQKVKLPNT
+143 
-153 LKVINCYAFYGTKIK
+153 K
-168 KIIVPMLGVEPVITD
+168 KIIGCLVGVLLTAEAWAGGTLTLGSHVFTQGDSLHIELLLNLSDTKAGNAEAYLFTPVLRGAGRLQELPAVVVGGRRRVRADHRRQALQPSPGYLPPYRTLYDRNRKDSIIYKVSVAYSPWMEHASLVLMRERGDCCRMKMLGVEPVITD

-280 RPLTEGNLAS
+280 RPLTEGNLAN

-296 CGYASPDGIY
+296 CGYASPDGTY

-319 FKEYMRA
+319 FKKYMHT

-333 LYKVSSVP
+333 LYKVSSVS

-346 LVELLQRHPMNH
+346 LVELLQRRPMNH

-381 MHGGAVYR
+381 MHGGTVYR
-389 ELLKSYF
+389 ELLKNYF
-396 PQLRRIRVTVGYEA
+396 PQLRRIRITVGYEA

-508 WKKAEEWFRKA
+508 RKKAEEWFRKA

>member
-1 MFNFRLYFGII
+1 
-12 KSISMSGKYIFICM
+12 M
-26 KNFKFIQLFKAVRG
+26 KR
-40 GIYMAKT
+40 ME
-47 FKSGVTLLILTF
+47 
-59 FCSIFIFGNSA
+59 
-70 ILKNVNAAAKI
+70 
-81 NQSSSSTQIASV
+81 
-93 KYKINDGTITIYGK
+93 
-107 GKMPNSMTFKK
+107 
-118 NRQIHTVIIRNG
+118 
-130 VTSVSKYAFYNCK
+130 
-143 NLQKVKLPNT
+143 
-153 LKVINCYAFYGTKIK
+153 
-168 KIIVPMLGVEPVITD
+168 KIIGCLVGVLLAAEAWAGGTLTLGSHVFTQGDSLHIELLLNLSDAKAGNAEAYLFTPVLRGAGRLQELPAVVVSGRRRARADHRRQALQPSPGYLPPYRTLYDRNRKDSIIYKVSVAYSPWMEHASLVLMRERRDCCRMKMLGVEPVITD

-198 IPQAIIERS
+198 IPQAIVERS
-207 ENATNRQETPS
+207 ENAANRQETQS

-231 VTYLIPDMETQ
+231 VTYLTPDMETQ

-273 EKLDSLM
+273 KKLDSLM

-296 CGYASPDGIY
+296 CGYASPDGTY

-319 FKEYMRA
+319 FKEYMHT
-326 TYAPGYD
+326 TYAPEHD

-346 LVELLQRHPMNH
+346 LVELLQLRPMNH
-358 GDEVLSLIARTGIFE
+358 GDEVLSLIARTSIFE

-381 MHGGAVYR
+381 MYGGTVYR

-396 PQLRRIRVTVGYEA
+396 PQLRRIRITVGYEA

-472 VIMAGDPVSARQYLS
+472 VIMAGDPVSARQYLN

-508 WKKAEEWFRKA
+508 RKKAEKWFRKA